1 MLGYPIAKPIRKK
14 LDEKI
19 KLSNRDTDV
28 YQPTSADSKNKYLKN
43 ISKTSYV
50 AMLSEPKPL
59 ATETDKEGFETFTEE
74 DKLYTDPNRPE
85 LTNVEP
91 SQESIDQPILISNQ
105 EYSNEDTN
113 GVGNKIRFGLD
124 LYNTREG
131 KKLYRPTAGIKSLSS
146 TFESSNNVN
155 FVRNVTINW
164 IVSNLKDLEQLSE
177 RFLKLGEKVYVEW
190 GWASPENKTSL
201 ISNNGNVLYKDPT
214 QLRNKVIEIGKGEF
228 DAVYGYIDNFSFSA
242 REDGGFD
249 CVTEI
254 RTQGISA
261 LEGISNPS
269 SDNTPVEAQ
278 KFLTSEQSNLAKV
291 SFETALNNL
300 PETLYDFLIKK
311 QGVKKDIVFN
321 DYKTIT
327 GTTTTTDVNTNE
339 TETKLIGEKEIDKN
353 FITDEKNIVMFYQ
366 LIKDKDAVERAN
378 KKMKKPD
385 NIKVLKGELPTFDAE
400 ECWIRWGWF
409 EDNIL
414 NKFFAIVDP
423 EEERFIS
430 LFRSIE
436 SNPEY
441 VKQVGSVPN
450 PTLLGNNAIEKFYTI
465 KTDYEEE
472 NKPETSSRIDVL
484 RFKKS
489 KQIITLEEQNEL
501 NALESVQ
508 QESIKYEQAS
518 RRELAA
524 APFVSKTCR
533 SDKNLKTANIKQFIF
548 PGKFTLAPKKI
559 IEFKGPQYLQFTEE
573 KQLLEDLKD
582 YKGDAQTLVNNAGT
596 LERLQQEVSKER
608 DLQQEFDLTSTGI
621 IPYLEL
627 RTLESIFKQ
636 ITPFQKGGNEKV
648 GKIRDI
654 FINVAHLQNMFSQSN
669 ATLGENVQTLL
680 NSLAVY
686 TGGLIDLK
694 VVSDTN
700 IEGLLTFQEK
710 GLDAEYEEQIN
721 RLSANNAIYEFPV
734 RQQNSIVLSQE
745 ISVDLSSEM
754 VKILQSQQYSNQL
767 LEKTGISLTHQ
778 ANFNQSNESGDVT
791 PTSKTRTTKLKAPF
805 LTKGYENLGNL
816 SGQESINL
824 VREDNIKNDFQFT
837 TPSDEKIKEAITKS
851 KEADTT
857 KDLESA
863 SRVFQLVNS
872 NYTIDGVLKP
882 DIYND
887 MKQQIK
893 FEKVEV
899 QKEQGKKTFIVRPN
913 LSNYG
918 LLGLT
923 NTLKITGIA
932 GIYPSNVFTTNYL
945 PTKFKENAHFYATG
959 VSQDIDE
966 STWTTTIEGRFAWR
980 YRDESNE

>member
-19 KLSNRDTDV
+19 KISNRDTDI

-59 ATETDKEGFETFTEE
+59 ATETVEALRDDVDYEKLIPFT
-74 DKLYTDPNRPE
+74 
-85 LTNVEP
+85 
-91 SQESIDQPILISNQ
+91 QPILISNQ

-177 RFLKLGEKVYVEW
+177 RFLKLDEKVYVEW

-228 DAVYGYIDNFSFSA
+228 DAVYGYINNFSFSA

-278 KFLTSEQSNLAKV
+278 KFLTSEQSNVAKV

-311 QGVKKDIVFN
+311 QGVDPKDIVFN

-366 LIKDKDAVERAN
+366 LIEDKDAVKRAN

-489 KQIITLEEQNEL
+489 KQIITLEEQYEL
-501 NALESVQ
+501 NALESAQ

-524 APFVSKTCR
+524 VPFISKTCR

-596 LERLQQEVSKER
+596 LERLQKEVSKER

-636 ITPFQKGGNEKV
+636 ITPFQTGGNEKV
-648 GKIRDI
+648 GNIRDI

-932 GIYPSNVFTTNYL
+932 GIYPSNIFTTNYL

>member
-19 KLSNRDTDV
+19 KLSNRDTDI

-59 ATETDKEGFETFTEE
+59 ATETVEALRDDVDYEKLIPFT
-74 DKLYTDPNRPE
+74 
-85 LTNVEP
+85 
-91 SQESIDQPILISNQ
+91 QPILISNQ

-177 RFLKLGEKVYVEW
+177 RFLKLDKKVYVEW

-254 RTQGISA
+254 RVQGISA

-278 KFLTSEQSNLAKV
+278 KFLTSEQSNVAKV

-311 QGVKKDIVFN
+311 QGVKKDIIFS

-366 LIKDKDAVERAN
+366 LIEDKDAVKRAN

-489 KQIITLEEQNEL
+489 KQMITLEEQYEL

-533 SDKNLKTANIKQFIF
+533 SDKNLKTVNIKQFIF

-596 LERLQQEVSKER
+596 LERLQKEVSKER

-824 VREDNIKNDFQFT
+824 IREDNVKNDFQFT
-837 TPSDEKIKEAITKS
+837 TPSDEKIKEAITKE

>member
-19 KLSNRDTDV
+19 KISNRDTDI

-59 ATETDKEGFETFTEE
+59 ATEIVEALRDDVDYEKLIPFT
-74 DKLYTDPNRPE
+74 
-85 LTNVEP
+85 
-91 SQESIDQPILISNQ
+91 QPILISNQ

-177 RFLKLGEKVYVEW
+177 RFLKLDKKVYVEW

-228 DAVYGYIDNFSFSA
+228 DAVYGYINNFSFSA

-278 KFLTSEQSNLAKV
+278 KFLTSEQSNVAKV

-311 QGVKKDIVFN
+311 QGVDPKDIVFN

-366 LIKDKDAVERAN
+366 LIEDKDAVKRAN

-489 KQIITLEEQNEL
+489 KQMITLEEQYEL

-524 APFVSKTCR
+524 APFISKTCR
-533 SDKNLKTANIKQFIF
+533 SDKNLKTVNIKQFIF

-596 LERLQQEVSKER
+596 LERLQKEVSKER

-824 VREDNIKNDFQFT
+824 VREDNVKNDFQFT

-932 GIYPSNVFTTNYL
+932 GIYPSNIFTTNYL

>member
-19 KLSNRDTDV
+19 KLSNRDTDI

-59 ATETDKEGFETFTEE
+59 ATEIVEAMRDDVDYEKLIPFT
-74 DKLYTDPNRPE
+74 
-85 LTNVEP
+85 
-91 SQESIDQPILISNQ
+91 QPILISNQ

-155 FVRNVTINW
+155 FVRNVTINC
-164 IVSNLKDLEQLSE
+164 IVSNLKDLEHLSE
-177 RFLKLGEKVYVEW
+177 RFLKLGEKVYVEG

-228 DAVYGYIDNFSFSA
+228 DAVYGYINNFSFSA

-278 KFLTSEQSNLAKV
+278 KFLTSEQSNVAKV

-311 QGVKKDIVFN
+311 QGVKKDIIFS

-327 GTTTTTDVNTNE
+327 GTTTTTDVNTNK

-366 LIKDKDAVERAN
+366 LIKDKDAVKRAN

-489 KQIITLEEQNEL
+489 KQMITLEEQYEL

-548 PGKFTLAPKKI
+548 PGKFTLAPKKFI
-559 IEFKGPQYLQFTEE
+559 GDDFKGPQYLQFTEE

-596 LERLQQEVSKER
+596 LERLQKEVSKER

-824 VREDNIKNDFQFT
+824 VREDNVKNDFQFT

-932 GIYPSNVFTTNYL
+932 GIYPSNIFTTNYL